1 MRKVI
6 LFLIIIISL
15 TACTT
20 ESKLNISK
28 DINECLK
35 KGLEITSFNA
45 KIYISEYSTAS
56 QEQDHL
62 YGAIYDLEFV
72 LPVECKDIFREEI
85 KSKLLIELKYP
96 EEIHYFSGFSS
107 AIGDIPVLKS
117 TKNGKAYFTTNFSNL
132 ISRNEPVS
140 KEDLLKIV
148 DPDLEFQLKIYDHS
162 NNNVLLEKTLNI
174 EPLN

>member
-28 DINECLK
+28 DLDECIK
-35 KGLEITSFNA
+35 KELDISSFNA

-72 LPVECKDIFREEI
+72 LPVDCEDIFREEI

-96 EEIHYFSGFSS
+96 KEIHYFSGSS
-107 AIGDIPVLKS
+107 SGLGDTPVLKN
-117 TKNGKAYFTTNFSNL
+117 TKNGKAYFTTSFSNL
-132 ISRNEPVS
+132 ISRNGPVS

-148 DPDLEFQLKIYDHS
+148 EPHLEFQLKISDHS
-162 NNNVLLEKTLNI
+162 NNNVLLEKTLSI